1 VTVVA
6 YCDAYDVAVALNIAG
21 AQDDG
26 WLTTLA
32 DSASRWVDAHC
43 AIPFGGFAVTA
54 DGVRSF
60 DPCAIDDGELR
71 LDVPLVSLTSLTN
84 GDGTAIDKTTV
95 RLYPLNGGHYWS
107 IRMLTSGPG
116 WQWVQ
121 DGLFSVTGKWGWSA
135 TVPTPVKEATIM
147 LAAWLYK
154 RYQAGLQDAAN
165 NVEIGQM
172 MYSERM
178 PKQVVALLAPFR
190 IGQRL
195 L

>member
-1 VTVVA
+1 MTA
-6 YCDAYDVAVALNIAG
+6 YCTANDIALALNIAG

-32 DSASRWVDAHC
+32 DSASAWIDAHC
-43 AIPFGGFAVTA
+43 AVPSGGFAVTV
-54 DGVRSF
+54 DSTRSF
-60 DPCAIDDGELR
+60 DICALDDGALR
-71 LDVPLVSLTSLTN
+71 LDAPLVSLTSLTN
-84 GDGTAIDKTTV
+84 GDGTAISTATV
-95 RLYPLNGGHYWS
+95 RLYPLNSGHCWT
-107 IRMLTSGPG
+107 IQMLSTGVG

-121 DGLFSVTGKWGWSA
+121 DGLYTVTGKWGWS
-135 TVPTPVKEATIM
+135 TTPPTPVKEAAVM

>member
-1 VTVVA
+1 MTA
-6 YCDAYDVAVALNIAG
+6 YCTANDIAQALNIAG
-21 AQDDG
+21 TQDDG

-32 DSASRWVDAHC
+32 DSASRWIDAHC
-43 AIPFGGFAVTA
+43 AVPWGGFAVAT
-54 DGVRSF
+54 DSTRSF
-60 DPCAIDDGELR
+60 DICALEDGELR
-71 LDVPLVSLTSLTN
+71 LDVPLVALTSLTN
-84 GDGTAIDKTTV
+84 GDGNAIDKATV

-107 IRMLTSGPG
+107 IRMLTTGPG

-121 DGLFSVTGKWGWSA
+121 DGLYTVTGKWGWSTTA
-135 TVPTPVKEATIM
+135 PTPVKEATVM
-147 LAAWLYK
+147 LAAWMYK

>member
-1 VTVVA
+1 MTA
-6 YCDAYDVAVALNIAG
+6 YTTANDVALALNIAG
-21 AQDDG
+21 TQDDA

-32 DSASRWVDAHC
+32 ASASAWVDAHC
-43 AIPFGGFAVTA
+43 AVPSGGFAVASDST
-54 DGVRSF
+54 RRF
-60 DPCAIDDGELR
+60 DVCALDDGELR

-84 GDGTAIDKTTV
+84 ADGSAVNVATV
-95 RLYPLNGGHYWS
+95 RLLPINGPHYWC
-107 IRMLTSGPG
+107 IRMLSTGPG

-121 DGLFSVTGKWGWSA
+121 DGLFVVTGKWGWS
-135 TVPTPVKEATIM
+135 TNPPTPVKEATTM
-147 LAAWLYK
+147 LAAWMYK

-165 NVEIGQM
+165 NTEIGQM

-190 IGQRL
+190 VGVRL

>member
-1 VTVVA
+1 MTA
-6 YCDAYDVAVALNIAG
+6 YCTANDIAQALNIAG
-21 AQDDG
+21 TQDDG

-32 DSASRWVDAHC
+32 DSASAWVDAHC
-43 AIPFGGFAVTA
+43 AVPWGGFAVAA
-54 DGVRSF
+54 DSTRSF
-60 DPCAIDDGELR
+60 DACALEDGELR

-84 GDGTAIDKTTV
+84 GDGTAINKATV

-107 IRMLTSGPG
+107 IRMLSTGPG

-121 DGLFSVTGKWGWSA
+121 DGLFVVTGKWGWSTTA
-135 TVPTPVKEATIM
+135 PTPVREATVM
-147 LAAWLYK
+147 LAAWMYK

-190 IGQRL
+190 IGQRML
-195 L
+195 

>member
-1 VTVVA
+1 MTTP
-6 YCDAYDVAVALNIAG
+6 YCAANDIATALNIAG
-21 AQDDG
+21 TQDDG

-32 DSASRWVDAHC
+32 ISASAWVDVHC
-43 AIPFGGFAVTA
+43 GVPAGGFAVTA
-54 DGVRSF
+54 DSIRRF
-60 DPCAIDDGELR
+60 DVCALDDGELR
-71 LDVPLVSLTSLTN
+71 LDMPLVSLTSLTN
-84 GDGTAIDKTTV
+84 ADGTAVNVATV
-95 RLYPLNGGHYWS
+95 RLYPINGTHYWS

-121 DGLFSVTGKWGWSA
+121 DGLFVVTGKWGWS
-135 TVPTPVKEATIM
+135 TTTPTPVKEATVM
-147 LAAWLYK
+147 LAAWMYK

-165 NVEIGQM
+165 NAEIGQM

-190 IGQRL
+190 VGVRL

>member
-1 VTVVA
+1 MTA

-21 AQDDG
+21 SQDDG

-32 DSASRWVDAHC
+32 DSASAWVDAHC
-43 AIPFGGFAVTA
+43 AVPAGGFAVTA
-54 DGVRSF
+54 DSTRSF
-60 DPCAIDDGELR
+60 DLCALEDRALL

-84 GDGTAIDKTTV
+84 GDGTAINTAVV
-95 RLYPLNGGHYWS
+95 RLYPLNAGHYWS
-107 IRMLTSGPG
+107 IHMLSTGPG

-121 DGLFSVTGKWGWSA
+121 DGLYTVTGKWGWS
-135 TVPTPVKEATIM
+135 TTPPTPVREATVM

-165 NVEIGQM
+165 NAEIGQM
-172 MYSERM
+172 MYSEKM

-190 IGQRL
+190 SERRL

>member
-1 VTVVA
+1 MTAA
-6 YCDAYDVAVALNIAG
+6 YCTANDVAVALNIAG
-21 AQDDG
+21 TQDDG

-32 DSASRWVDAHC
+32 DSASRWIDAHC

-54 DGVRSF
+54 DSTRSF
-60 DPCAIDDGELR
+60 DRCAIDDGALH
-71 LDVPLVSLTSLTN
+71 LDMPLVSLTSLTN
-84 GDGTAIDKTTV
+84 GDGTAIDKALV
-95 RLYPLNGGHYWS
+95 RLYPLNAGHYWT
-107 IRMLTSGPG
+107 IRMLSSGPG

-121 DGLFSVTGKWGWSA
+121 DGLYTVTGKWGWSTSA
-135 TVPTPVKEATIM
+135 PTPVKEATVM
-147 LAAWLYK
+147 LAAWMFK

-165 NVEIGQM
+165 NAEIGQM

-190 IGQRL
+190 VGVRL

>member
-1 VTVVA
+1 MAA
-6 YCDAYDVAVALNIAG
+6 YCLYSDIATALNIAG
-21 AQDDG
+21 SQDNT

-32 DSASRWVDAHC
+32 DSASAWVDVHC
-43 AIPFGGFAVTA
+43 AVPSGGFVVAVDSTRRFDVCA
-54 DGVRSF
+54 LEDG
-60 DPCAIDDGELR
+60 CLL

-84 GDGTAIDKTTV
+84 GDGTSIDTATV
-95 RLYPLNGGHYWS
+95 RLQPINGPHYWS
-107 IRMLTSGPG
+107 IRMLSTGPG

-121 DGLFSVTGKWGWSA
+121 DGLFSVTGKWGWST

-154 RYQAGLQDAAN
+154 RYQAALQDAAN

>member
-1 VTVVA
+1 MTA
-6 YCDAYDVAVALNIAG
+6 YCTANDIALALNIAG
-21 AQDDG
+21 VQDDG

-32 DSASRWVDAHC
+32 DSASAWVDVHC
-43 AIPFGGFAVTA
+43 AVPSGGFAVAA
-54 DGVRSF
+54 DSTRRF
-60 DPCAIDDGELR
+60 DVCALEDGCLL

-84 GDGTAIDKTTV
+84 GDGTSVNTATV
-95 RLYPLNGGHYWS
+95 RLHPLNGPHYWS
-107 IRMLTSGPG
+107 ISMLSTGPG

-121 DGLFSVTGKWGWSA
+121 DGLFVVTGKWGWST

-147 LAAWLYK
+147 LAAWMYK
-154 RYQAGLQDAAN
+154 RYQAGLQDVAN
-165 NVEIGQM
+165 NAEIGQM

>member
-1 VTVVA
+1 MTA
-6 YCDAYDVAVALNIAG
+6 YCAELDIATALDIAG
-21 AQDDG
+21 TQNQG

-32 DSASRWVDAHC
+32 ASASAWVDAHC
-43 AIPFGGFAVTA
+43 AVPAGGFAVAA
-54 DGVRSF
+54 DSTRRYDTG
-60 DPCAIDDGELR
+60 DLCDGELR
-71 LDVPLVSLTSLTN
+71 LDVPLISLTSLTN
-84 GDGTAIDKTTV
+84 ADGTAINTTTV
-95 RLYPLNGGHYWS
+95 RLYPLNSGHYWS
-107 IRMLTSGPG
+107 IRMLSTGPG

-121 DGLFSVTGKWGWSA
+121 DGLFAVTGKFGWS
-135 TVPTPVKEATIM
+135 TTPPTPVKEATTM

-190 IGQRL
+190 VGVRL

>member
-1 VTVVA
+1 MTD
-6 YCDAYDVAVALNIAG
+6 YCTANDIAQALNIAG
-21 AQDDG
+21 VQDDG

-32 DSASRWVDAHC
+32 ASASAWVDVHC
-43 AIPFGGFAVTA
+43 AVPAGGFAVAT
-54 DGVRSF
+54 DGTRRF
-60 DPCAIDDGELR
+60 DTCALEDGELL

-84 GDGTAIDKTTV
+84 GDGTSIDTATV
-95 RLYPLNGGHYWS
+95 RLQPINGPHYWS
-107 IRMLTSGPG
+107 IRMLSTGPG

-121 DGLFSVTGKWGWSA
+121 DGLFVVTGKWGWSA

-147 LAAWLYK
+147 LAAWMYK
-154 RYQAGLQDAAN
+154 RYQAALQDAAN

>member
-1 VTVVA
+1 MTS
-6 YCDAYDVAVALNIAG
+6 YCTANDIAQALNIAG
-21 AQDDG
+21 SQDDA
-26 WLTTLA
+26 WLTTLVS
-32 DSASRWVDAHC
+32 SASAWVDAHC
-43 AIPFGGFAVTA
+43 GVPAGGFAPASDST
-54 DGVRSF
+54 RRF
-60 DPCAIDDGELR
+60 DVCALEDGELR
-71 LDVPLVSLTSLTN
+71 LDMPLVSLTSLTN
-84 GDGTAIDKTTV
+84 GDGTSIDTATV
-95 RLYPLNGGHYWS
+95 RLQPINGPHYWS
-107 IRMLTSGPG
+107 IRMLSTGPG

-121 DGLFSVTGKWGWSA
+121 DGLFAVTGKWGWSA
-135 TVPTPVKEATIM
+135 TVPTPVKEATVM

>member
-1 VTVVA
+1 MTA
-6 YCDAYDVAVALNIAG
+6 YCTANDIAQALNIAG
-21 AQDDG
+21 TQDDG

-32 DSASRWVDAHC
+32 DSASAWVDAHC
-43 AIPFGGFAVTA
+43 AVPWGGFAVAA
-54 DGVRSF
+54 DSTRSF
-60 DPCAIDDGELR
+60 DACALEDGVLR

-84 GDGTAIDKTTV
+84 GDGTAINKATV

-107 IRMLTSGPG
+107 IRMLSTGPG

-121 DGLFSVTGKWGWSA
+121 DGLFVVTGKWGWSTTA
-135 TVPTPVKEATIM
+135 PTPVKEATVM

-165 NVEIGQM
+165 NAEIGQM

-190 IGQRL
+190 IGQRML
-195 L
+195 

>member
-1 VTVVA
+1 MTA
-6 YCDAYDVAVALNIAG
+6 YCTANDIAQALNIAG
-21 AQDDG
+21 TQDDG

-32 DSASRWVDAHC
+32 DSASAWVDAHC
-43 AIPFGGFAVTA
+43 AVPWGGFAVAA
-54 DGVRSF
+54 DSTRSF
-60 DPCAIDDGELR
+60 DACALEDGELR

-84 GDGTAIDKTTV
+84 GDGTAINKATV

-107 IRMLTSGPG
+107 IRMLSTGPG

-121 DGLFSVTGKWGWSA
+121 DGLFVVTGKWGWSTTA
-135 TVPTPVKEATIM
+135 PTPVKEATVM
-147 LAAWLYK
+147 LAAWMYK

-165 NVEIGQM
+165 NAEIGQM

-190 IGQRL
+190 IGQRML
-195 L
+195 

>member
-1 VTVVA
+1 MTA
-6 YCDAYDVAVALNIAG
+6 YCTANDIALALNIAG
-21 AQDDG
+21 VQDDG

-32 DSASRWVDAHC
+32 DSASAWVDAHC
-43 AIPFGGFAVTA
+43 CVPSGGFAVTTDSA
-54 DGVRSF
+54 RRYDVCALEDG
-60 DPCAIDDGELR
+60 ALQ
-71 LDVPLVSLTSLTN
+71 LDAPLVSLTSITN
-84 GDGTAIDKTTV
+84 GDGNAINTATV
-95 RLYPLNGGHYWS
+95 RLYPLNSGHYWT
-107 IRMLTSGPG
+107 IHMLSTGPG

-121 DGLFSVTGKWGWSA
+121 DGLFAVTGKWGWS
-135 TVPTPVKEATIM
+135 TTPPTPVKEATVM
-147 LAAWLYK
+147 LAAWMYK

-165 NVEIGQM
+165 NTEIGQM

>member
-1 VTVVA
+1 MAA
-6 YCDAYDVAVALNIAG
+6 YCLNSDIATALNISG
-21 AQDDG
+21 SQDNT
-26 WLTTLA
+26 WLTSLA
-32 DSASRWVDAHC
+32 TSASAWVDAHC
-43 AIPFGGFAVTA
+43 AVPAGGFAVAA
-54 DGVRSF
+54 DSTRRF
-60 DPCAIDDGELR
+60 DVCALEDGDLR
-71 LDVPLVSLTSLTN
+71 LDMPLVSLTSLIN
-84 GDGTAIDKTTV
+84 GDGTAVDTATV
-95 RLYPLNGGHYWS
+95 RLLPVNGSHYWA
-107 IRMLTSGPG
+107 IQMLATGPG

>member
-1 VTVVA
+1 MTA
-6 YCDAYDVAVALNIAG
+6 YCTANDIALALNIAG
-21 AQDDG
+21 VQDDG

-32 DSASRWVDAHC
+32 DSASAWVDAHC
-43 AIPFGGFAVTA
+43 ALPAGGFAVTA
-54 DGVRSF
+54 DSTRRYDV
-60 DPCAIDDGELR
+60 CALEDGELR

-84 GDGTAIDKTTV
+84 GDGSAVNTALV
-95 RLYPLNGGHYWS
+95 RLLPINGPHYWS
-107 IRMLTSGPG
+107 IQMLSTGPG

-135 TVPTPVKEATIM
+135 TVPTPVKEATVM

-154 RYQAGLQDAAN
+154 RYQAGLQDVAN
-165 NVEIGQM
+165 NAEIGQM

>member
-1 VTVVA
+1 MTVVA

-54 DGVRSF
+54 DSVRSF

-107 IRMLTSGPG
+107 IRMLSTGPG

-121 DGLFSVTGKWGWSA
+121 DGLFTVTGKWGWS
-135 TVPTPVKEATIM
+135 TTPPAPIKEAAIAM
-147 LAAWLYK
+147 AAWMYK
-154 RYQAGLQDAAN
+154 RYQAGLQGVAN
-165 NVEIGQM
+165 NDEIGRM
-172 MYSERM
+172 MHGDKTLDSM
-178 PKQVVALLAPFR
+178 FASLKPFR
-190 IGQRL
+190 NGMRL

>member
-1 VTVVA
+1 MTA
-6 YCDAYDVAVALNIAG
+6 YCTDNDIAQALNIAG
-21 AQDDG
+21 TQDDG

-32 DSASRWVDAHC
+32 DSASAWVDAHC
-43 AIPFGGFAVTA
+43 AVPWGGFAVAA
-54 DGVRSF
+54 DSTRSF
-60 DPCAIDDGELR
+60 DACALEDGELR

-84 GDGTAIDKTTV
+84 GDGTAINKATV

-107 IRMLTSGPG
+107 IRMLSTGPG

-121 DGLFSVTGKWGWSA
+121 DGLFVVTGKWGWSTTA
-135 TVPTPVKEATIM
+135 PTPVKEATVM
-147 LAAWLYK
+147 LAAWMYK